1 MNSLRVD
8 GLFVWS
14 SYGTGMGGTIGM
26 REARCCRH
34 LGSHA
39 LQSGWLV
46 VLGASWKAFPI
57 AYIIPFTPSSPCI
70 FLSPLPDSPL
80 FTPA

>member
-1 MNSLRVD
+1 MDSLRVD
-8 GLFVWS
+8 GLFVRP

-39 LQSGWLV
+39 LH
-46 VLGASWKAFPI
+46 I
-57 AYIIPFTPSSPCI
+57 R
-70 FLSPLPDSPL
+70 
-80 FTPA
+80 